1 VTFWGAQ
8 WAKQNSLSGG
18 PGPAAFKGFVNLTST
33 NPPACG
39 GTWKTDPGNSAPP
52 PATVPRTIT
61 VLVAS
66 SITKSGSV
74 ISGNIPKM
82 VIVMTDP
89 GYDSNPG
96 HAGTGTVV
104 SVSCESVAAPAK
116 AKVHQS
122 KATKRH

>member
-1 VTFWGAQ
+1 M
-8 WAKQNSLSGG
+8 
-18 PGPAAFKGFVNLTST
+18 TST

-66 SITKSGSV
+66 AITKSGSV

-104 SVSCESVAAPAK
+104 SVSCESVGAPAK

-122 KATKRH
+122 KAVKRHGVVSEG

>member
-8 WAKQNSLSGG
+8 WAKQNSLSNGSA
-18 PGPAAFKGFVNLTST
+18 PAAFKGFAKVTST
-33 NPPACG
+33 NPPSCG
-39 GTWKTDPGNSAPP
+39 GTWKADPGNSAAPP
-52 PATVPRTIT
+52 VTVPRTIT
-61 VLVAS
+61 VIVAS

-82 VIVMTDP
+82 ATVMTDP

-104 SVSCESVAAPAK
+104 SV
-116 AKVHQS
+116 
-122 KATKRH
+122 TR